1 MKIETQLN
9 IFIALFV
16 FMLLNAPV
24 N

>member
-1 MKIETQLN
+1 MKLETQLN